1 MGSIPSIQ
9 NDNSTIDRRR
19 GILELLNKN
28 GQVKVGQ
35 LSKLFKVS
43 VVTIRNDLT
52 HLEEKGLLIKTRGGG
67 IKTSPRVGIDYKL
80 NEKSQIHSAEKQL
93 IGKKAASII
102 EDNDII
108 IIDSGTTTLEIAKNL
123 HSLNN
128 LTVITN
134 ALNIAS
140 QLVDY
145 ENMRVILLGGLLR
158 STSLSLIGPISENSI
173 KSFYCDKL
181 FLGVDGID
189 SNYGITTPNPEEAHL
204 NKLMID
210 ISKQVIVVTDSS
222 KFKRRSFVH
231 IAPMTKIHT
240 VITDSNIPEDEL
252 KNLQNY
258 GVEVL
263 II

>member
-1 MGSIPSIQ
+1 MKSLKSAL
-9 NDNSTIDRRR
+9 NDTSTIDRRMK
-19 GILELLNKN
+19 ILEILDKN
-28 GQVKVGQ
+28 GQVKVTE

-43 VVTIRNDLT
+43 VVTIRNDLA
-52 HLEEKGLLIKTRGGG
+52 HLEEKSLLIKTRGGG
-67 IKTSPRVGIDYKL
+67 IKTSLRVGIDYKL
-80 NEKSQIHSAEKQL
+80 NEKAQIHLREKQL

-102 EDNDII
+102 ADNDIV
-108 IIDSGTTTLEIAKNL
+108 IIDSGTTTLEITKNL
-123 HSLNN
+123 HELNN

-145 ENMRVILLGGLLR
+145 ENMKVILLGGLLR
-158 STSLSLIGPISENSI
+158 NTSLSLIGPISENSI
-173 KSFYCDKL
+173 KSFYCDKV

-189 SNYGITTPNPEEAHL
+189 STYGISTPNPEEAHL

-222 KFKRRSFVH
+222 KFKKRSFMH
-231 IAPMTKIHT
+231 LAPMSQVHT

-252 KNLQNY
+252 KNLQNA

-263 II
+263 IA